1 MWWVHPP
8 PPPWSLQQYDPLS
21 ILKRRQSQIN
31 KTISLL
37 NYIYLHFYQIYYFTT
52 QQATNFCKFQNL
64 RSIHWCK
71 YIWYWYI
78 SLWVF
83 YQLYKMKKNS
93 LPLFMWQ
100 TTALL
105 LPILAPKLGF
115 FRATTKFFDPCERK
129 QPLVKIYKFLNS
141 KDFRLS
147 GIIGIHGLYNICRFY
162 GFTTPLTL

>member
-1 MWWVHPP
+1 MWWVHPL

-78 SLWVF
+78 SFWVF
-83 YQLYKMKKNS
+83 YRLYKMKKKIAYLCLCDRLQHFYCLSWHPNLDFLEQQQNFLIPVKENS
-93 LPLFMWQ
+93 L
-100 TTALL
+100 
-105 LPILAPKLGF
+105 
-115 FRATTKFFDPCERK
+115 
-129 QPLVKIYKFLNS
+129 
-141 KDFRLS
+141 
-147 GIIGIHGLYNICRFY
+147 
-162 GFTTPLTL
+162 